1 MYRLELLITKISV
14 RWLEHDSTNRWLIQL
29 FSYLSVTQQWIIIC
43 YLSKLFAKLRCKVVK
58 FGLLYCK
65 VKTVSSVLDS
75 YQCMLVLYAKTSNKG
90 DIDVKTLKWF
100 FQALFGPKRIII
112 CNMVLV
118 RTRQILTSLFKI
130 PYHIGAAYNCKK
142 TFDWIA
148 ATSEYE
154 RQHLFIRISLSRYD

>member
-100 FQALFGPKRIII
+100 FSSVIRAKKNHYLQHGTFQNASNTYVTLQ
-112 CNMVLV
+112 N
-118 RTRQILTSLFKI
+118 TI
-130 PYHIGAAYNCKK
+130 PYGC
-142 TFDWIA
+142 
-148 ATSEYE
+148 
-154 RQHLFIRISLSRYD
+154 RL